1 MWPFV
6 AGVFSCARAV
16 PPTFRLA
23 RPSRAFPEAL
33 RSASRRRLGGDTSIH
48 RKFAA
53 AALQSATASNEKHD
67 CKVLPGFTRRKEKK
81 EGAAAACRS
90 LPLPSLA
97 MASRLP
103 VLPKASKTVITA
115 FYLLNGLPPA
125 FITVHWHLFYRW
137 RDLRSRLRLYSLN
150 SLFEANSVFH

>member
-81 EGAAAACRS
+81 EGCRMSITSSPFACHGLSTSSSSKGFQDCDHSVLSPKR
-90 LPLPSLA
+90 PPARFHYGSLA
-97 MASRLP
+97 
-103 VLPKASKTVITA
+103 
-115 FYLLNGLPPA
+115 
-125 FITVHWHLFYRW
+125 FIL
-137 RDLRSRLRLYSLN
+137 
-150 SLFEANSVFH
+150 